1 MLSSKVYVL
10 LLIYWFDSTI
20 IAFEKRLMPSVRH
33 IKQLQV
39 KGLNLAILLKI
50 TLIIA
55 GFTNVTHAHD
65 NKVKV
70 G

>member
-1 MLSSKVYVL
+1 
-10 LLIYWFDSTI
+10 
-20 IAFEKRLMPSVRH
+20 MPSVRH

-39 KGLNLAILLKI
+39 NGTKFSNIVKI

-55 GFTNVTHAHD
+55 GFTNTTHAHY